1 MAFSLVPKNTKF
13 DDLLVQGGDV
23 AAKTAGA
30 MQRMLGGYPQTAG
43 MTAEIKSLEHE
54 GDRVMRSIVS
64 ELTNTF
70 VTPYDREDIYE
81 LAKHVDDVIDNVDEA
96 ASMFDIYQVEAVT
109 NCVKGQAD
117 ILVAATQELTAALG
131 HISEPSRMEM
141 HWINIHKLE
150 DAGDELHRTGIKE
163 VFAACYDE
171 PAIII
176 CWKDIYEQMEE
187 AIDSCERAASILEQI
202 AVKNS

>member
-1 MAFSLVPKNTKF
+1 VGFSLVPKNTKF
-13 DDLLVQGGDV
+13 DSLLVQAGDI
-23 AAKTAGA
+23 ALQTAEA
-30 MQRMLGGYPQTAG
+30 MQQMLGGYPDTAG
-43 MTAEIKSLEHE
+43 MVADIKALEHQ
-54 GDRVMRSIVS
+54 GDKVMRELVS

-81 LAKHVDDVIDNVDEA
+81 LAKHVDDIIDFVDEA

-117 ILVAATQELTAALG
+117 ILVAATKELTTALRY
-131 HISEPSRMEM
+131 INEPSHMEH
-141 HWINIHKLE
+141 HWQNIHKLE
-150 DAGDELHRTGIKE
+150 DAGDELLRTGIRE

-176 CWKDIYEQMEE
+176 CWKDIYTQLEE
-187 AIDSCERAASILEQI
+187 AIDACEKAASVLEQVG
-202 AVKNS
+202 VKNS

>member
-13 DDLLVQGGDV
+13 DSLLVQGGDI
-23 AAKTAGA
+23 AAQTASA
-30 MQRMLGGYPQTAG
+30 MQTMLGGYPGTRG
-43 MTAEIKSLEHE
+43 MTADIKSLEHQ
-54 GDRVMRSIVS
+54 GDRVMRSLVA
-64 ELTNTF
+64 ELTSTF

-81 LAKHVDDVIDNVDEA
+81 LAKHVDDVIDSTDEA

-109 NCVKGQAD
+109 GCVKGQAD
-117 ILVAATQELTAALG
+117 ILVAATEELASALR
-131 HISEPSRMEM
+131 HISEPSRMEH
-141 HWINIHKLE
+141 HWTNIHKLE
-150 DAGDELHRTGIKE
+150 DAGDELLRTGIKE
-163 VFAACYDE
+163 VFAACYEE

-176 CWKDIYEQMEE
+176 CWKDIYTQMEE

>member
-13 DDLLVQGGDV
+13 DSLLVQGGDI
-23 AAKTAGA
+23 AAQTANA
-30 MQRMLGGYPQTAG
+30 MQRMLAGYPQTAG
-43 MTAEIKSLEHE
+43 MTSEIKALEHQ
-54 GDRVMRSIVS
+54 GDRVMRSLVG
-64 ELTNTF
+64 ELTATF

-117 ILVAATQELTAALG
+117 ILVAATQELAAALTF
-131 HISEPSRMEM
+131 ISEPSRMEH
-141 HWINIHKLE
+141 HWQNIHKLE
-150 DAGDELHRTGIKE
+150 DAGDELLRTGIKE

-176 CWKDIYEQMEE
+176 CWKDIYTQMEE

>member
-13 DDLLVQGGDV
+13 DSLLVQGGDI
-23 AAKTAGA
+23 AAQTASA
-30 MQRMLGGYPQTAG
+30 MQKMLGGYPATRG
-43 MTAEIKSLEHE
+43 MTADIKSLEHQ
-54 GDRVMRSIVS
+54 GDRVMRSIVA
-64 ELTNTF
+64 ELTSTF

-81 LAKHVDDVIDNVDEA
+81 LAKHVDDVIDSTDEA

-109 NCVKGQAD
+109 GCVKGQAD
-117 ILVAATQELTAALG
+117 ILVAATEELASALR
-131 HISEPSRMEM
+131 HISEPARMEH
-141 HWINIHKLE
+141 HWTNIHKLE
-150 DAGDELHRTGIKE
+150 DAGDELLRTGIKE
-163 VFAACYDE
+163 VFAACYEE

-176 CWKDIYEQMEE
+176 CWKDIYTQMEE